1 MPDSAVS
8 GETLTGPTKQS
19 SVGHWGK
26 MSEPGNAG
34 AAWNREIEARI
45 VAHDRGDLQAFS
57 PENVFAE
64 ARRDTR

>member
-1 MPDSAVS
+1 
-8 GETLTGPTKQS
+8 
-19 SVGHWGK
+19 

-45 VAHDRGDLQAFS
+45 GAHDRGDLQAFS